1 MQAANKAGGE
11 DNITVI
17 LFSIG
22 EGEQEPLPLPGAP
35 TTAVGEASPVLSG
48 AVAPNGGRPAAPLPQ
63 AAPARP
69 KPERRVGRAAII
81 VVLVL
86 ALFAALAGV
95 ALWGLSRAH
104 FVGVDGDGRI
114 AVYQGVPWNLVGSVH
129 LYREVYV
136 SNLLAVQLTPA
147 ERQALL
153 DHDLV
158 SEEEARRQIAAYE
171 RQAFPS

>member
-1 MQAANKAGGE
+1 M
-11 DNITVI
+11 
-17 LFSIG
+17 
-22 EGEQEPLPLPGAP
+22 
-35 TTAVGEASPVLSG
+35 
-48 AVAPNGGRPAAPLPQ
+48 
-63 AAPARP
+63 
-69 KPERRVGRAAII
+69 II

-136 SNLLAVQLTPA
+136 SNLLAVQLTPE

-158 SEEEARRQIAAYE
+158 SEEEARRQIATYE